1 MTMAEGGPLLA
12 IDDLHVTFSTRRG
25 LVEAVRGVSFSVAA
39 GETLGVVGESGSGKS
54 VTAFAVT
61 RLLDASGKVSRG
73 SIRFGGEDITKAS
86 SKQLRRLHGAAI
98 SMIFQN
104 PRGALNPI
112 RTVGQQIADAIGA
125 HERISSGEGRA
136 RALDLLKAVL
146 IRDPEKRLDAYPH
159 ELSGG
164 MCQRVMIAMAIACAP
179 KLLIADE
186 PTTGLDVTTQKT
198 VMDLLARITA
208 ERDMAMILIT
218 HDLGLASRY
227 CQRVCVMEQGKV
239 VEEAQPLSLFSA
251 PRHPYTRRLVAAS
264 PTATST
270 IADLA
275 PSCSPH
281 PEEPRS
287 GVSKDAPVISEPPET
302 SFETRSSISPQD
314 EGLREEAKTRPSGT
328 PLLLEVQNLVKRY
341 DRGVVAVNDVSFSI
355 RAGESLGLVGES
367 GSGKSTISRLVCRL
381 IDASEGEI
389 LFDGQ
394 AIGTQAARDFHR
406 SALRKDI
413 QIVFQDPT
421 DSLNP
426 RFNAFDCIAHP
437 LRRLLGMKDGAALN
451 ARVSECAQRAGLPSA
466 LLERFPH
473 QLSGGQKARVGI
485 ARAIACRPRLL
496 ILDEPTA
503 ALDVSVQAVILQ
515 LLDRL
520 RREDDLALLFV
531 SHDLNVVR
539 MMCERTVVMQNGRIV
554 EQGESLALFAA
565 PQTDY
570 ARTLLEAVL
579 HLGGPTA
586 R

>member
-1 MTMAEGGPLLA
+1 MQPAPLLA
-12 IDDLHVTFSTRRG
+12 IEDLHVAFSTRRG
-25 LVEAVRGVSFSVAA
+25 VVEAVRGVSLSVGV
-39 GETLGVVGESGSGKS
+39 GETLSIVGESGSGKS

-61 RLLDASGKVSRG
+61 RLLDAAGRITKG
-73 SIRFGGEDITKAS
+73 TIRFAGADIARAS
-86 SKQLRRLHGAAI
+86 SKQLRQLHGAAI

-112 RTVGQQIADAIGA
+112 RTVGLQIADAIMA
-125 HERISSGEGRA
+125 HERISAAEGRA

-146 IRDPEKRLDAYPH
+146 IREPEKRLDAYPH

-164 MCQRVMIAMAIACAP
+164 MCQRIMIAMAIACEP

-198 VMDLLARITA
+198 VMDLLAKITA
-208 ERDMAMILIT
+208 ERGMAMILIT
-218 HDLGLASRY
+218 HDLGLAARY
-227 CQRVCVMEQGKV
+227 CRRAVVMEQGKV
-239 VEEAQPLSLFSA
+239 VEAAAPRQLFSA
-251 PRHPYTRRLVAAS
+251 PEHPYTKRLVAAS

-275 PSCSPH
+275 YPSSPR
-281 PEEPRS
+281 PDERRPAGARQDQGS
-287 GVSKDAPVISEPPET
+287 GRKKPLP
-302 SFETRSSISPQD
+302 
-314 EGLREEAKTRPSGT
+314 GT

-341 DRGVVAVNDVSFSI
+341 DGLTAVDDVSFCI
-355 RAGESLGLVGES
+355 EAGESLGLVGES

-381 IDASEGEI
+381 IDPSEGEI
-389 LFDGQ
+389 LFDGG
-394 AIGTQAARDFHR
+394 AIGQVPARDFHR
-406 SALRKDI
+406 SEFRRHI

-421 DSLNP
+421 ESLNP

-437 LRRLLGMKDGAALN
+437 LRRLLGMKDGAALS
-451 ARVSECAQRAGLPSA
+451 ARVNECAERAGLPGD

-473 QLSGGQKARVGI
+473 QLSGGQKARIGI

-520 RREDDLALLFV
+520 RREDGLALLFV

-539 MMCERTVVMQNGRIV
+539 MMCDRTIVLQNGRIV
-554 EQGESLALFAA
+554 EEGESLALFRA
-565 PQTDY
+565 P
-570 ARTLLEAVL
+570 RTAYSRELLDAVL
-579 HLGGPTA
+579 HLDGAPA
-586 R
+586 

>member
-1 MTMAEGGPLLA
+1 MNGCANPSDSQLLA
-12 IDDLHVTFSTRRG
+12 IEDLHVSFSTRRG
-25 LVEAVRGVSFSVAA
+25 IVEAVRGVSLQVAA

-61 RLLDASGKVSRG
+61 RLLDASGKIAQGR
-73 SIRFGGEDITKAS
+73 IRFKGQDITGAS
-86 SKQLRRLHGAAI
+86 SKQLRSLHGAAI

-112 RTVGQQIADAIGA
+112 RTVALQIADAIGA
-125 HERISSGEGRA
+125 HQRIAASEGRE

-146 IRDPEKRLDAYPH
+146 IRDPERRLDAYPH

-164 MCQRVMIAMAIACAP
+164 MCQRVMIAMAIASRPA
-179 KLLIADE
+179 LLIADE

-208 ERDMAMILIT
+208 ERGMAMILIT
-218 HDLGLASRY
+218 HDLGLAAHY
-227 CQRVCVMEQGKV
+227 CDRVAVMQHGKV
-239 VEEAQPLSLFSA
+239 VEEAEPQNLFRA
-251 PRHPYTRRLVAAS
+251 PRHDYTKRLVAAS

-275 PSCSPH
+275 P
-281 PEEPRS
+281 E
-287 GVSKDAPVISEPPET
+287 GATLAPGAPARSEPAP
-302 SFETRSSISPQD
+302 
-314 EGLREEAKTRPSGT
+314 GT

-341 DRGVVAVNDVSFSI
+341 DGGVVAVNDVSFAI
-355 RAGESLGLVGES
+355 GQGESLGLVGES
-367 GSGKSTISRLVCRL
+367 GSGKSTISRMVCRL
-381 IDASEGEI
+381 IDASAGEI

-394 AIGTQAARDFHR
+394 AIGSQAARDFHR
-406 SALRKDI
+406 SPLRKDI

-437 LRRLLGMKDGAALN
+437 LRRLLAMKDGAGLS
-451 ARVSECAQRAGLPSA
+451 ARVRDCAARAGLPVD

-496 ILDEPTA
+496 VLDEPTA

-515 LLDRL
+515 LLDSL
-520 RREDDLALLFV
+520 RRQDDLALLFV

-539 MMCERTVVMQNGRIV
+539 MMCERTVVLQAGRIV
-554 EQGESLALFAA
+554 EQGASERLFRAPVAA
-565 PQTDY
+565 YT
-570 ARTLLEAVL
+570 RELLEAVL
-579 HLGGPTA
+579 HLEGPTP
-586 R
+586 RI